1 MLKQFNKIIQA
12 YFPYRQL
19 LIRQNGEIKYLP
31 ITTSIQFVLALFL
44 LSIFSWFSYSTIK
57 YFSLNEKVS
66 QAKDNLKQ
74 SQTDL
79 NILSAEYQTKNIQL
93 NQQLSQLQQQQV
105 MLQDLLDSLPEKI
118 APTDTSDTSKP
129 ISHSN
134 VHIQTNNGSVLKS
147 LIQVENRLN
156 SLKAAQNNSF
166 ENMSLRI
173 RKRKQQ
179 LVKVFNLTGISIDM
193 IHHQS
198 THPIYAQGGPLF
210 ELSKNTT
217 NKYHQLTNELIDLR
231 QLETSL
237 KNVPVKLPVKDYYIS
252 SGYGYRKD
260 PILNKKSMHK
270 GIDLAGWH
278 KTEIYAPANGKVK
291 RAGRNG
297 SYGNFIEIDHLN
309 GFTTRYGHLYKI
321 KVKEDE
327 YVSENVVIG
336 LMGNTGRSTST
347 HLHYEVL
354 FDAKTI
360 NPLKLTKALKHVL

>member
-1 MLKQFNKIIQA
+1 MVKQFNKITQA

-31 ITTSIQFVLALFL
+31 ITTSIQLVLALFL
-44 LSIFSWFSYSTIK
+44 LTIFSWFSYSTIK

-79 NILSAEYQTKNIQL
+79 NVLSAEYQTKNIQL

-118 APTDTSDTSKP
+118 APTDTSDASKP

-134 VHIQTNNGSVLKS
+134 AHMQTNHDSVLKS

-156 SLKAAQNNSF
+156 SLEAAQNNSF
-166 ENMSLRI
+166 ENMSSRI

-198 THPIYAQGGPLF
+198 TQPVYAQGGPLF

-217 NKYHQLTNELIDLR
+217 DKYHQLTNELVDLR

-260 PILNKKSMHK
+260 PIFNKKAMHK

-291 RAGRNG
+291 RAGKNG
-297 SYGNFIEIDHLN
+297 SYGNYIEIDHLN

-321 KVKEDE
+321 KVKEGE